1 MHKDQHKTLFS
12 KFKQISVHY
21 FVLTKELEPRRPE
34 LSENF
39 GQTIRILLSCLR
51 SREPTF
57 KVLEI
62 FTFLKCC
69 LLNQKPYISL
79 SSFFS
84 TMKIRGLQED
94 RAVFNNTTCIKA

>member
-39 GQTIRILLSCLR
+39 GKNYHALITLLKVKRTYFQSFRNIHIPQILSAQ
-51 SREPTF
+51 SE
-57 KVLEI
+57 
-62 FTFLKCC
+62 
-69 LLNQKPYISL
+69 PYISL
-79 SSFFS
+79 SSF
-84 TMKIRGLQED
+84 L
-94 RAVFNNTTCIKA
+94 AL